1 MQTATKK
8 VITEIPA
15 APVHKE
21 RDIRKREL
29 RVAAYCRVSTDSEEQ
44 LNSYNSQIEYYTT
57 IINENPNWKLAGIFP
72 DEGLS
77 GTSTK
82 KREQFNRMI
91 QKCRRGQIDLIIVK
105 SVSRFARN
113 TLDCIGYVRKLRDMN
128 VGVVFEK
135 EGVNTL
141 EMDDETLLTIFG
153 VLAQSESQ
161 SLSKNVSMGIRQSY
175 KAGKVPFRYKNFL
188 GYRKGADG
196 SPEIDPEQAAVV
208 RRIYHRYLSGQSVGQ
223 IRKDLEADGVLSP
236 RGKETWSEAV
246 VQNILRN
253 ERYAGDALLQKTYVK
268 DVLTHRA
275 EKNNGELPQYYIQ
288 NNHPAIIDR
297 DVWNKVQEEIAR
309 RACKRKVPSKNART
323 GTSKYSGKYALGEIL
338 VCGECGTPYRRV
350 TWTKP
355 QEQVIVWRCVSRL
368 EHGKKLCKN
377 SPTMPEDALHAAILG
392 TVSEAILRGAL
403 LDALT
408 DSVRAAAC
416 AETGAAE
423 YQAARLRIGELDGMA
438 RKAIE
443 QSAEAGADEDF
454 YDEKYRMIMDERA
467 KWQKI
472 VRDFEAKDSI
482 DRYTERQVTEAVR
495 LLEQEPLLLSEYDD
509 QIVRQLVDTIRVV
522 AKDRI
527 TVILKGGME
536 IEQRVDV

>member
-1 MQTATKK
+1 MPLFF
-8 VITEIPA
+8 I
-15 APVHKE
+15 
-21 RDIRKREL
+21 
-29 RVAAYCRVSTDSEEQ
+29 
-44 LNSYNSQIEYYTT
+44 
-57 IINENPNWKLAGIFP
+57 
-72 DEGLS
+72 LS
-77 GTSTK
+77 
-82 KREQFNRMI
+82 
-91 QKCRRGQIDLIIVK
+91 LP
-105 SVSRFARN
+105 
-113 TLDCIGYVRKLRDMN
+113 
-128 VGVVFEK
+128 
-135 EGVNTL
+135 
-141 EMDDETLLTIFG
+141 LT
-153 VLAQSESQ
+153 
-161 SLSKNVSMGIRQSY
+161 LSKNVSMGIRQSY

-236 RGKETWSEAV
+236 RGKGTWSEAV

-309 RACKRKVPSKNART
+309 RVCKRKAPSKNART

-355 QEQVIVWRCVSRL
+355 QGQVIVWRCVSRL

-392 TVSEAILRGAL
+392 AVSEAILRGAL

-495 LLEQEPLLLSEYDD
+495 LLEQEPLLLSKYDD
-509 QIVRQLVDTIRVV
+509 QIVRQLVDTIRVLD
-522 AKDRI
+522 KDRI
-527 TVILKGGME
+527 MVTLKGGTE
-536 IEQRVDV
+536 IEQRVEMRGQLHQKGEREMKIRKVITYILENEDGMTALAPATGDHVRLEFQGGTYHTGEVSEITEDGITISRNDGDYTYGAGEIMDIKMCGL